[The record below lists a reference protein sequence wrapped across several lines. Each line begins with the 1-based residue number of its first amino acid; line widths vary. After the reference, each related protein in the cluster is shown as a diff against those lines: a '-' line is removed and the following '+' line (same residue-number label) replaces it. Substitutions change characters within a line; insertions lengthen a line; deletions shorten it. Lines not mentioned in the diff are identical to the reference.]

1 MKNTNHIK
9 SREIDKALNLL
20 YVVKD
25 KSDNVIKAIE
35 LLENEQLDLLLLDLS
50 K

>member
-1 MKNTNHIK
+1 MKNKNHIK

-20 YVVKD
+20 YIIKD
-25 KSDNVIKAIE
+25 KSENVIKAIE
-35 LLENEQLDLLLLDLS
+35 LLENEQLNLLLLDLS

>member
-1 MKNTNHIK
+1 MKTTNQIK
-9 SREIDKALNLL
+9 SVAIDKVLGLL

-35 LLENEQLDLLLLDLS
+35 VLENEQLDLLLLDLP